1 MAQSATFASAAPSM
15 IQPTVQETVL
25 LFIRQLLVTGEL
37 APGTKVRVEDIADH
51 CGVSPVPV
59 REALKQLQNEGVVVN
74 EPRRGYWVAK
84 LGYDDFLEL
93 QHIATLLETEAIRLA
108 VPHLTDDD
116 VERMTRFRLEMEE
129 ALDAGELWRANIAHR
144 EMHFV
149 PFRGPGTTRLIQ
161 QIARLWEHTDHYRVL
176 LLHKPGE
183 VQRVSLAQHVDLI
196 EACATRDA
204 QSVVVLNNDHRD
216 FATSTIVP
224 GLLDDVARVAPA
236 ATSIIR
242 T

>member
-1 MAQSATFASAAPSM
+1 
-15 IQPTVQETVL
+15 
-25 LFIRQLLVTGEL
+25 
-37 APGTKVRVEDIADH
+37 
-51 CGVSPVPV
+51 
-59 REALKQLQNEGVVVN
+59 
-74 EPRRGYWVAK
+74 
-84 LGYDDFLEL
+84 
-93 QHIATLLETEAIRLA
+93 
-108 VPHLTDDD
+108 
-116 VERMTRFRLEMEE
+116 
-129 ALDAGELWRANIAHR
+129 
-144 EMHFV
+144 MHFV

-224 GLLDDVARVAPA
+224 GLLDNAVQVAPA
-236 ATSIIR
+236 AMSIIR